1 MATRNAIT
9 GAEPPRYRAR
19 LAGSDRARR
28 DQDDRRWPRRD
39 RLGQPRGLITAQA
52 STASRASKETV
63 SAMAALSGLL
73 TACADVP
80 VPCDV
85 ELWEPIGIDDGF
97 TGRNPGDVTDER
109 ARAERFADLF
119 RAVYL
124 TFHRRDE
131 PRSQLPGASRAV
143 LEHLALAGPLTVGEA
158 AAHMSR
164 AQSVI
169 SEIVT
174 HLERQGLLEREDDP
188 TDRRRTLIWLTAHG
202 HEALRRDR
210 EVLSVDQLARAMAR
224 LPSGQADELIVG
236 LRTLVDLAAPIDLTT
251 PTTNPE

>member
-1 MATRNAIT
+1 
-9 GAEPPRYRAR
+9 
-19 LAGSDRARR
+19 
-28 DQDDRRWPRRD
+28 
-39 RLGQPRGLITAQA
+39 
-52 STASRASKETV
+52 
-63 SAMAALSGLL
+63 
-73 TACADVP
+73 
-80 VPCDV
+80 
-85 ELWEPIGIDDGF
+85 
-97 TGRNPGDVTDER
+97 VTDAR

-124 TFHRRDE
+124 TFHRRDG

-188 TDRRRTLIWLTAHG
+188 ADRRRTLVWLTAQG

-210 EVLSVDQLARAMAR
+210 EVLSVDLLASAMAA
-224 LPSGQADELIVG
+224 LPPDQADELIAG
-236 LRTLVDLAAPIDLTT
+236 LRALVDLAQRPQRPPGHGGRGPGPDRK
-251 PTTNPE
+251 PRNDP